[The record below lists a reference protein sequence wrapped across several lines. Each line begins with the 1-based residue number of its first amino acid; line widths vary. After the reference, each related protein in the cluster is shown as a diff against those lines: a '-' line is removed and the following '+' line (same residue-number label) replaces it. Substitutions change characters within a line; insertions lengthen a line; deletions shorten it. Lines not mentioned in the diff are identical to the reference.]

1 MYDHVGLKVSSLD
14 TSAQFYAAAL
24 KELGH
29 AVLSRDETSVG
40 LGAPE
45 GAAGLWLAAG
55 AAAVTPVHLAFTART
70 RSAVD
75 AFHRAGLAA
84 RGRDNGAPGLRKDY
98 GPSYYAAFLLDPDG
112 NNVEAVCL
120 K

>member
-1 MYDHVGLKVSSLD
+1 MYDHVGLKVSNLD
-14 TSAQFYAAAL
+14 ASAQFYAAAL

-29 AVLSRDETSVG
+29 AVLSRDEASVG
-40 LGAPE
+40 IGAPQ
-45 GAAGLWLAAG
+45 GAAGLWLGAG
-55 AAAVTPVHLAFTART
+55 AGAVTPVHLAFTART

-84 RGRDNGAPGLRKDY
+84 RGRDNGAPGLRQDY

-112 NNVEAVCL
+112 NNIEAVCL